1 MSKDIDFYRTLKPMV
16 RKGKKYGLFLLRVEN
31 GKYYTSTEWTFEKL
45 GYLFENFTKRMVLPL
60 FNLGEAESD
69 YYDNQAS
76 HILGL
81 AVLLP
86 SNKNRPRL
94 QALELANKD
103 LNYSYKRQLDQ
114 LEAKKQ
120 GIELKLQELK
130 DLNSKKKIYTFWAY
144 D

>member
-1 MSKDIDFYRTLKPMV
+1 
-16 RKGKKYGLFLLRVEN
+16 
-31 GKYYTSTEWTFEKL
+31 
-45 GYLFENFTKRMVLPL
+45 MVLPL

-130 DLNSKKKIYTFWAY
+130 DLNSKKKIYTF
-144 D
+144 